1 MLISLILAAQGG
13 QTQLAVTVDL
23 DFTGSVRVVQCLM
36 TGWFR
41 GFKVVRKG
49 E

>member
-36 TGWFR
+36 TG
-41 GFKVVRKG
+41 
-49 E
+49 